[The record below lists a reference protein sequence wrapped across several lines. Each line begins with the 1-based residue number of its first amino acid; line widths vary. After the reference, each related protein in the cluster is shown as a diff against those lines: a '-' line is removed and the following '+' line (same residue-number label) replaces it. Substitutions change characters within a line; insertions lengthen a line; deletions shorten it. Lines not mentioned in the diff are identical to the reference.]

1 MTRQW
6 AKPFVIL
13 LTVLFFN
20 LYATAKEQRDTLGAG
35 TQVAFIE
42 NLGQW
47 DMQVRFEAQLHNAA
61 IFLESDAITVAL
73 RDPIP
78 HPAPFLSQ
86 PRYHAYR
93 MTFSGAT
100 PVTPSGDNLLPGY
113 SNYFLGNNPARWK
126 SNVHSYG
133 SVRYDNL
140 YPGRIIVGTDLND
153 ARLVEAA
160 NTFAGLLREGA
171 RA

>member
-113 SNYFLGNNPARWK
+113 NNFFLGNSFCRSSISLGFIRSELLCTSQLCYN
-126 SNVHSYG
+126 
-133 SVRYDNL
+133 
-140 YPGRIIVGTDLND
+140 TT
-153 ARLVEAA
+153 RLEFCQSEIT
-160 NTFAGLLREGA
+160 N
-171 RA
+171 